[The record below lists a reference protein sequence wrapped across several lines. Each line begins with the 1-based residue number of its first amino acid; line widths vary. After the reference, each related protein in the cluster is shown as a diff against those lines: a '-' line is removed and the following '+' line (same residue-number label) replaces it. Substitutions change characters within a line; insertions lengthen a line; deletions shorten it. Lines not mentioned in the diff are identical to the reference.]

1 MNQKHKNAK
10 HFEPEAEQTMYVR
23 CRSSRTLNIRITIY
37 KCEITMYGILK
48 GVGYEVTEIE
58 CNGKTIKKET
68 VDLKKIQYNI

>member
-1 MNQKHKNAK
+1 
-10 HFEPEAEQTMYVR
+10 MYVR

-58 CNGKTIKKET
+58 CNGKTIKKEM
-68 VDLKKIQYNI
+68 VDLKKKFNIIFRTKDIIIK